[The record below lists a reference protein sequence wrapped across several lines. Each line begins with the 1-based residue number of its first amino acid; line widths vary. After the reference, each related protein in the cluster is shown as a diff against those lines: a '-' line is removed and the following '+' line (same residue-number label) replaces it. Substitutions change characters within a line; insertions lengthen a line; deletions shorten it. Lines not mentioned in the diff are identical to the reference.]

1 MLAHAEFSFNG
12 LVNQMTGKAP
22 FQIVYGQ
29 LPKIIIDFVNIPVDE
44 RNSVDVEATLENL
57 KQTHEKVK

>member
-1 MLAHAEFSFNG
+1 
-12 LVNQMTGKAP
+12 MTGKAP